1 MNAILVVGKPAGSE
15 VILGV
20 SGCFG
25 RIFSSWLANQPPRRR
40 SNDLRN
46 LLGIR
51 RLSFFVGGGGLRQ
64 PECRARTLH
73 GLCGKIKLTLRYGR
87 YPRDRPWCCPLLEAW
102 DVHARQE
109 FTPASRRRLAFT
121 VGTNGTDAQAAELAT
136 EWGVAVDDSILH
148 ALARKTGVRAEEQTL
163 RRLETPAPPNA
174 NAPPA
179 PERQTHRELAG

>member
-64 PECRARTLH
+64 PERRARTLH

-87 YPRDRPWCCPLLEAW
+87 YPRDRPWAVRFWKPGTC
-102 DVHARQE
+102 VHARSSLWPCGGGWPSPSAPTAP
-109 FTPASRRRLAFT
+109 TPKPPS
-121 VGTNGTDAQAAELAT
+121 
-136 EWGVAVDDSILH
+136 W
-148 ALARKTGVRAEEQTL
+148 
-163 RRLETPAPPNA
+163 PPNGA
-174 NAPPA
+174 WPWTTPPCTRWRARQACAPKSK
-179 PERQTHRELAG
+179 H